1 MRTVRVMKFG
11 IVAVLA
17 ATALGSSG
25 CEHMSNTAAGAGIG
39 GALGTGAGLALGAA
53 TGNPKT
59 GAVAGG
65 LIGAG
70 VGAAAGNSAD
80 QVKQARQEDR
90 QAAVAIAQAQ
100 AQGKMGMMD
109 VIHMVQA
116 GHSEQV
122 IINQIHSTGSTFPT
136 LSASD
141 LDFLKASNVPD
152 TVIVAMQNARPVAVV
167 APRRA
172 VVVQDQP
179 TTIIYERPAPV
190 YVAPAPVFVG
200 GYYRRW

>member
-1 MRTVRVMKFG
+1 M
-11 IVAVLA
+11 
-17 ATALGSSG
+17 SG
-25 CEHMSNTAAGAGIG
+25 TAAGAGIG

-59 GAVAGG
+59 GAIAGG

-80 QVKQARQEDR
+80 QAKQARAEDR

-109 VIHMVQA
+109 VVQMVQA
-116 GHSEQV
+116 GQSEAV
-122 IINQIHSTGSTFPT
+122 IINQIQTTGSTFQ

-141 LDFLKASNVPD
+141 LGFLKASNVPD
-152 TVIVAMQNARPVAVV
+152 SVIVAMQTARPVAVV

-172 VVVQDQP
+172 VVVDP
-179 TTIIYERPAPV
+179 SATVIYERPAPV
-190 YVAPAPVFVG
+190 YVAPAYVAPVYVGG

>member
-1 MRTVRVMKFG
+1 MRTERVMKLG
-11 IVAVLA
+11 ILA
-17 ATALGSSG
+17 AFGVMALGSSG
-25 CEHMSNTAAGAGIG
+25 CGTMSNTAAGAGIG

-80 QVKQARQEDR
+80 QVKQARAEDR

-100 AQGKMGMMD
+100 SQGKMGMMD
-109 VIHMVQA
+109 VVHMVQA
-116 GHSEQV
+116 GHSDAV
-122 IINQIHSTGSTFPT
+122 IINQIRATGSTFQ